1 MDNADVDGSGKVTI
15 EDVTLLI
22 DFLLRSTW
30 W

>member
-1 MDNADVDGSGKVTI
+1 MDNADVDGSGNVTI

-22 DFLLRSTW
+22 DFLLRGSW